1 MEESG
6 IKTVTGKKVWSA
18 NVIPQTLK
26 NEKYKGDMMLQK
38 TFTEDYLNG
47 IRKKNV
53 GQRTRYYVKGSHPA
67 IISPEIFD
75 KVQEEILN
83 RARLLRTAD
92 GNQISSG
99 NRYSSK
105 YLISNLLVCGDCGGG
120 FRRRTER
127 GKIVW
132 RCGTRMEKGKA
143 ECENSP
149 TLNNQDVR
157 EMLGK
162 VVCNGK
168 YDENVVKDRVK
179 RIDVYE
185 KRLIICYAEKEGYQI
200 CEFE

>member
-1 MEESG
+1 ML
-6 IKTVTGKKVWSA
+6 TGKEVWSA
-18 NVIPQTLK
+18 NVIQQMLK

-53 GQRTRYYVKGSHPA
+53 GQRTRYYVKGSHLA
-67 IISPEIFD
+67 IISSEIFD
-75 KVQEEILN
+75 KVQAEMLN

-105 YLISNLLVCGDCGGG
+105 YLLSNLLVCGDCGGG

-132 RCGTRMEKGKA
+132 RCGTRTEKGKE
-143 ECENSP
+143 ECKNSP
-149 TLNNQDVR
+149 TLNDQYVR
-157 EMLGK
+157 DMLGK
-162 VVCNGK
+162 VVCNGE

>member
-1 MEESG
+1 ML
-6 IKTVTGKKVWSA
+6 TGKEVWSA
-18 NVIPQTLK
+18 NVIQQMLK

-53 GQRTRYYVKGSHPA
+53 GQRTRYYVKGSHLA
-67 IISPEIFD
+67 IISSEIFD
-75 KVQEEILN
+75 KVQAEMLN

-105 YLISNLLVCGDCGGG
+105 YLLSNLLVCGDCGGG

-143 ECENSP
+143 ECKNSP
-149 TLNNQDVR
+149 TLNDQDVR

-162 VVCNGK
+162 VVCNGE

-185 KRLIICYAEKEGYQI
+185 KQLIICYAEIGRYQT
-200 CEFE
+200 CGFE